1 MWRSVVSV
9 LALTGLAIAL
19 AVVVLTGGD
28 ASPAPA
34 PNDEAEWRAFTDSGW
49 RLCREGNPAD
59 AEEHLARA
67 LRSADN
73 FPASDP
79 RRALTRAYLAQAVLQ
94 QGKRGAAAE
103 YAKQALA
110 VYDPLPAGAANDD
123 AGKGVNALA
132 LVYAKLNEPGK
143 ADRLF
148 RRAIELETKA
158 TGPRGVEVAQLLAN
172 RAAAFEAQGRY
183 EEAEPLRKEQVAI
196 LDGGKQPK
204 RIPLAAAAHRQ
215 LGRLYRHWH
224 RDQQAE
230 PHFVRAVELRRSQA
244 KKDSRAVAA
253 HLGDLGRFYLDARRY
268 PEAEVPLWEAV
279 QIRERLAAGKQPA
292 DRVAL
297 ADALH
302 DLGALHLKRGRLD
315 VAEPLLKRSL
325 AIREEIHPEGD
336 LRTALTLHHLGTLYA
351 AQEQYDPARGRLARA
366 LQIKEKALGPDSVA
380 VAAAREDLAL
390 LYARAGEFAEAE
402 KHFRQALAVRER
414 VAGAGH
420 RSVAATLHNLANLYR
435 DHKRPADAEPLYRRS
450 LAIKEEALGPKDRSV
465 AALLDNYAQ
474 LLRRTDR
481 APEADALATRAAA
494 IRGK

>member
-1 MWRSVVSV
+1 MWRSVASV

-28 ASPAPA
+28 NSSALAS
-34 PNDEAEWRAFTDSGW
+34 NDEAEWRAFTDSGW

-59 AEEHLARA
+59 AEEHLTRA
-67 LRSADN
+67 LRSADR
-73 FPASDP
+73 FPANDP
-79 RRALTRAYLAQAVLQ
+79 RRALTQAYLAQAALQ
-94 QGKRGAAAE
+94 QGKRDAAGQ
-103 YAKQALA
+103 YARQSLA
-110 VYDPLPAGAANDD
+110 AYDPLPTDAANDD

-132 LVYAKLNEPGK
+132 LVYLKLSEPGR

-148 RRAIELETKA
+148 RKAIELETKV

-172 RAAAFEAQGRY
+172 RAAAFESQGRY
-183 EEAEPLRKEQVAI
+183 EEAEPLRKQQVAM
-196 LDGGKQPK
+196 LDDAAHPR
-204 RIPLAAAAHRQ
+204 RIPLAAAAHQQ
-215 LGRLYRHWH
+215 LGRLYQRWH
-224 RDQQAE
+224 HDKQAE

-244 KKDSRAVAA
+244 KKDTRAVAA
-253 HLGDLGRFYLDARRY
+253 HLSDLGRYFLTAQRY

-279 QIRERLAAGKQPA
+279 QIRERVAAGKQPA

-315 VAEPLLKRSL
+315 LAKPLLKRSL
-325 AIREEIHPEGD
+325 AIRDEIHPEGD
-336 LRTALTLHHLGTLYA
+336 LRAALTLHHLGTLYA
-351 AQEQYDPARGRLARA
+351 AQEQYGPAQERLLRA
-366 LQIKEKALGPDSVA
+366 LQIKEKAIGPDSVE

-390 LYARAGEFAEAE
+390 LYARAGEVAEAE
-402 KHFRQALAVRER
+402 AHFRKALAVRER
-414 VAGAGH
+414 VEGAEH
-420 RSVAATLHNLANLYR
+420 RGVAATLHNLANLYR

-450 LAIKEEALGPKDRSV
+450 LAIKEKALGPQHRSV
-465 AALLDNYAQ
+465 AVLLDNYAQ

-481 APEADALATRAAA
+481 AAEADALATRAAA

>member
-1 MWRSVVSV
+1 MRQSVVSV
-9 LALTGLAIAL
+9 LAFGSLGLAL
-19 AVVVLTGGD
+19 AVVALTGGD
-28 ASPAPA
+28 VTTVL
-34 PNDEAEWRAFTDSGW
+34 NDEAEWRTFTDSGW

-59 AEEHLARA
+59 AEEHLTRA
-67 LRSADN
+67 LRCADR
-73 FPASDP
+73 FPANDP
-79 RRALTRAYLAQAVLQ
+79 RRALTQAYLAQAALQ
-94 QGKRGAAAE
+94 QGKRDAAGE

-110 VYDPLPAGAANDD
+110 VYDPLPADAAGDD
-123 AGKGVNALA
+123 AGKGANALA

-148 RRAIELETKA
+148 RKAIELEAKA

-183 EEAEPLRKEQVAI
+183 EEAEPLRKQRVAI
-196 LDGGKQPK
+196 LDDAAQPA
-204 RIPLAAAAHRQ
+204 RIPLAAVAHRQ
-215 LGRLYRHWH
+215 LGRLYQHWH

-244 KKDSRAVAA
+244 KKDERAVAA
-253 HLGDLGRFYLDARRY
+253 HLSDLGRFYLDAGRY
-268 PEAEVPLWEAV
+268 PEAEIPLWEAV
-279 QIRERLAAGKQPA
+279 QIRERVAADKQPA

-297 ADALH
+297 ADVLH

-315 VAEPLLKRSL
+315 VAKPLLKRSL
-325 AIREEIHPEGD
+325 AIRGEIHPEGD

-351 AQEQYDPARGRLARA
+351 AQEQYGPAQKHLTRA
-366 LQIKEKALGPDSVA
+366 LEIKERALGAGGVA
-380 VAAAREDLAL
+380 AAAAREDLAL

-402 KHFRQALAVRER
+402 KHFRQALAARER
-414 VAGAGH
+414 VAGAEH

-435 DHKRPADAEPLYRRS
+435 DHKQPADAEPLYRRS
-450 LAIKEEALGPKDRSV
+450 LAIKEKALGPKDRSV

-494 IRGK
+494 IRAK